1 MEITPTKR
9 QLYPDI
15 ACGFLIIHMVFGHIT
30 QHAGLWQGQQSLYT
44 FWCSLIFFM
53 MPWFFFKAGMFFRE
67 KPILVEFK
75 ASAKRLL
82 IPFALFSFFG
92 ACLEYAAKMSHEG
105 FTTAGFIRENLH
117 DLLMGGALESNPP
130 LWFLFSLFFARII
143 FNILFKKLPDHI
155 IAIIGF
161 LAACAFMHAPL
172 DLPHYFGNIPAG
184 LFFLAAGHFLKDK
197 QFKRP
202 VLIAAIVTFIAIF
215 ASNNPQVDMRLHHV
229 SSGLYFLWFPA
240 SLAGIVILDHI
251 AKIRLLE
258 KIRLQAIGKDSM
270 TYYVLHWLVIVCVSI
285 VVKRVLPDASTE
297 LKIALYTFACG
308 IILPLTVFIQKRIKS
323 CKHSETSR

>member
-67 KPILVEFK
+67 KPTLVEIK

-82 IPFALFSFFG
+82 VPFVLFSFFG

-105 FTTAGFIRENLH
+105 FTAAGFIRDNLH
-117 DLLMGGALESNPP
+117 ALLMGGALESNPP

-143 FNILFKKLPDHI
+143 FNILFKKLPDYI
-155 IAIIGF
+155 IAIIGL
-161 LAACAFMHAPL
+161 LAACAFMYAPL
-172 DLPHYFGNIPAG
+172 GLP
-184 LFFLAAGHFLKDK
+184 
-197 QFKRP
+197 
-202 VLIAAIVTFIAIF
+202 
-215 ASNNPQVDMRLHHV
+215 
-229 SSGLYFLWFPA
+229 
-240 SLAGIVILDHI
+240 
-251 AKIRLLE
+251 
-258 KIRLQAIGKDSM
+258 
-270 TYYVLHWLVIVCVSI
+270 
-285 VVKRVLPDASTE
+285 
-297 LKIALYTFACG
+297 
-308 IILPLTVFIQKRIKS
+308 II
-323 CKHSETSR
+323 SETSLQVYASLLPDIS

>member
-15 ACGFLIIHMVFGHIT
+15 ACGFLIIHMIFGHIT
-30 QHAGLWQGQQSLYT
+30 QHAGLWHGQTSLYF

-53 MPWFFFKAGMFFRE
+53 MPWFFFKAGMYFRL
-67 KPILVEFK
+67 KDTLVEIK

-143 FNILFKKLPDHI
+143 FNILFKKLPDYI
-155 IAIIGF
+155 IAIIGL
-161 LAACAFMHAPL
+161 LAAGAFLYAPL
-172 DLPHYFGNIPAG
+172 DLPHYFGNISAG

-197 QFKRP
+197 QFKLP
-202 VLIAAIVTFIAIF
+202 FLIASIVTFIAIY
-215 ASNNPQVDMRLHHV
+215 AVNNPQVDMHLHHV
-229 SSGLYFLWFPA
+229 SGGSYFLWLPA

-251 AKIRLLE
+251 ARIRLLE
-258 KIRLQAIGKDSM
+258 KTRLQLIGKDSM
-270 TYYVLHWLVIVCVSI
+270 TYYVWHWLVIVCVSI

-297 LKIALYTFACG
+297 LKIALYTIACV
-308 IILPLTVFIQKRIKS
+308 IILPLTVFIQKHLKS

>member
-15 ACGFLIIHMVFGHIT
+15 ACGFLIIHMIFGHIT
-30 QHAGLWQGQQSLYT
+30 QHAGLWHGQTSLYF

-53 MPWFFFKAGMFFRE
+53 MPWFFFKAGMYFRL
-67 KPILVEFK
+67 KDTLVEIK

-82 IPFALFSFFG
+82 IPFAVFSLCG
-92 ACLEYAAKMSHEG
+92 ACLEYAAKMSNEG
-105 FTTAGFIRENLH
+105 FTTIGFIRDNLRN
-117 DLLMGGALESNPP
+117 LLMGGALESNPP

-143 FNILFKKLPDHI
+143 FNILFKKLPDYI
-155 IAIIGF
+155 IAIFGL
-161 LAACAFMHAPL
+161 LAACAFMYAPL
-172 DLPHYFGNIPAG
+172 DLPHYLGNISAG
-184 LFFLAAGHFLKDK
+184 LFFLAAGHYSKDL

-202 VLIAAIVTFIAIF
+202 VLIAAIITFIAIYAF
-215 ASNNPQVDMRLHHV
+215 DNPQVDMHLHQV
-229 SSGLYFLWFPA
+229 SSGTYLLWLPA

-258 KIRLQAIGKDSM
+258 KTRLQVIGKDSM

-285 VVKRVLPDASTE
+285 VVKRILPDASVE
-297 LKIALYTFACG
+297 LKIALYTIACV
-308 IILPLTVFIQKRIKS
+308 IILPFTVFVQKRIKS
-323 CKHSETSR
+323 CKL